1 MKTVD
6 FDKGPK
12 SILVSECRWSFLVAP
27 TLCETP
33 SRYTHISVEERI
45 LFNEL
50 LVKSPDDSRSRS
62 RRTVSLTP
70 AEGRKKERKKI
81 ESTGVCSA
89 WYYEFLHGDSLGR
102 ALKSGLLD
110 LAQVKNS
117 RRTRFDSPD
126 FHSPDPYCPPTFRTF
141 RLRVSWRK
149 KRKRQT
155 ALRDSSHSLLSTDS
169 LTNRT
174 GIVVSR
180 WYLLRRVET
189 RSSSLRI
196 RCIPLV
202 RSRVSL
208 ATLRLLGVLHF
219 ASSK

>member
-12 SILVSECRWSFLVAP
+12 SILVECRWSFLVAP

-33 SRYTHISVEERI
+33 SRYTYISVEERI
-45 LFNEL
+45 LSNEL
-50 LVKSPDDSRSRS
+50 LVKSPDDSHARGAPCL
-62 RRTVSLTP
+62 SLP
-70 AEGRKKERKKI
+70 RKEGKKERKKV
-81 ESTGVCSA
+81 ESTGICSA
-89 WYYEFLHGDSLGR
+89 LILRIPPRRLAR
-102 ALKSGLLD
+102 ALKFGLLD
-110 LAQVKNS
+110 LAEVKNS

-126 FHSPDPYCPPTFRTF
+126 FHSPDPYCPPAFRTF
-141 RLRVSWRK
+141 WLRVSWRK

-180 WYLLRRVET
+180 
-189 RSSSLRI
+189 
-196 RCIPLV
+196 
-202 RSRVSL
+202 
-208 ATLRLLGVLHF
+208 
-219 ASSK
+219 